1 MSATM
6 EQYCERLRN
15 RRNEVMMT
23 LEHVQREQ
31 AEVSENQEWIDR
43 AAYENRRDLLDNLA
57 DWYANETARI
67 DQALRRLAEGS
78 YGKCLGCHESIDP
91 RRLEMV
97 PEATFCIACQEARE
111 ALSAP

>member
-43 AAYENRRDLLDNLA
+43 AAYENRRDLLDSLA